1 MGVGKTLTAIST
13 VYAFVRT
20 KTPRKC
26 LIICPSSLV
35 ENWVKE
41 IKHWLGMCHV
51 SFMRM
56 FLFGLSAFLRP

>member
-41 IKHWLGMCHV
+41 IKHWLGECHT
-51 SFMRM
+51 SCMRM
-56 FLFGLSAFLRP
+56 FNASVSAF